1 MAGGSHSGQY
11 SIMPLMFSHSLS
23 SAMLSLSPLSM
34 SLSLTVATY
43 FFFLKNFGS
52 LAWLKWK
59 TEVILQVKP
68 QGTDLVCNINS
79 SSRTSR
85 GCWLE
90 LFETFAG
97 SVVIH
102 SEGFYHV
109 QHFFFFFFGYCSWNP
124 QKSEAF
130 RALASL
136 WFLKWFEGKEMLQM
150 ILNLN
155 NVDIYSHIFSYS
167 FQHYPSNYLTHFTYQ
182 SYEICIFLF
191 FRLYLLKHIFNL
203 LLQFLN
209 HVQNLIC
216 PIF

>member
-1 MAGGSHSGQY
+1 MASGSHSRQY
-11 SIMPLMFSHSLS
+11 SIMPLIFSHSLS
-23 SAMLSLSPLSM
+23 SALLSLSPLSM
-34 SLSLTVATY
+34 SLSLTVAT
-43 FFFLKNFGS
+43 FIFFLKNSGS

-109 QHFFFFFFGYCSWNP
+109 QHFFFFLVIVLEIHKNQKPLGHLQVYDSW
-124 QKSEAF
+124 SELKA
-130 RALASL
+130 RKCY
-136 WFLKWFEGKEMLQM
+136 KWF
-150 ILNLN
+150 
-155 NVDIYSHIFSYS
+155 
-167 FQHYPSNYLTHFTYQ
+167 
-182 SYEICIFLF
+182 
-191 FRLYLLKHIFNL
+191 
-203 LLQFLN
+203 
-209 HVQNLIC
+209 
-216 PIF
+216 

>member
-1 MAGGSHSGQY
+1 MACGSHSGQY

-90 LFETFAG
+90 LFFF
-97 SVVIH
+97 VV
-102 SEGFYHV
+102 
-109 QHFFFFFFGYCSWNP
+109 FFFFGYCSWNP

-136 WFLKWFEGKEMLQM
+136 WFLKWVEGKEMLQM

>member
-1 MAGGSHSGQY
+1 MASVSHPGQY
-11 SIMPLMFSHSLS
+11 SVMPLIFSHSLS
-23 SAMLSLSPLSM
+23 SALLSPSPLSLSLN
-34 SLSLTVATY
+34 LTVATF

-52 LAWLKWK
+52 LAGLKWK
-59 TEVILQVKP
+59 TEVILQAKP

-102 SEGFYHV
+102 SEGFYHI
-109 QHFFFFFFGYCSWNP
+109 QFFCSCCYCSWNP

-136 WFLKWFEGKEMLQM
+136 WFLKWVEGNEMLQM
-150 ILNLN
+150 ILCLN

-167 FQHYPSNYLTHFTYQ
+167 FQHYSSNYLTHFTYQ

-191 FRLYLLKHIFNL
+191 FRDYIY
-203 LLQFLN
+203 
-209 HVQNLIC
+209 
-216 PIF
+216 